1 MKDLQ
6 TTTQD
11 LTLQKPLNEV
21 IQDFIDSFNAQK
33 TKNRYKT
40 VLLEFFWTLNI
51 IKLEELWKIHISEIV
66 KKFDS
71 YRVKKSKFNKNSK
84 SHILNPAT
92 INNIAYII
100 RSFFKY
106 LIIYYNYP
114 KNPLASF
121 KPLKTK
127 EHSSTHSLDRNELLD
142 ILKQSKNDYLD
153 ILYKSKNHKKHLTK
167 LRNYLIFAF
176 LSLSLRRDEIVN
188 IKWDDLQEDSFLLIR
203 QKWGSY
209 KYIPVPAGLLDFLL
223 KYRDEKTKNDFL
235 SHYVFTPFINNH
247 SWNTAKP
254 ISADY
259 IMEITQKMCDR
270 LSIDKK
276 ITPHSFRKTFIE
288 ISLNKNENYN
298 NIMNATGHKTSQMIR
313 YYDYRDKVQ
322 NNAINSFGD
331 IFY

>member
-1 MKDLQ
+1 MQELQ
-6 TTTQD
+6 TTTHD
-11 LTLQKPLNEV
+11 LTLQKSIIEV
-21 IQDFIDSFNAQK
+21 IEDFTDSFNAQK

-51 IKLEELWKIHISEIV
+51 IKLEELGEIHITGIAKKFEGYRKQKS
-66 KKFDS
+66 KFDS
-71 YRVKKSKFNKNSK
+71 ENT
-84 SHILNPAT
+84 ILLLNPAT
-92 INNIAYII
+92 INNIAYVI

-127 EHSSTHSLDRNELLD
+127 EHSTTDSLDRNELLD
-142 ILKQSKNDYLD
+142 ILKQSKMDYLD
-153 ILYKSKNHKKHLTK
+153 ILYKSKNPKKHLTK
-167 LRNYLIFAF
+167 LRNYLIFGF

-188 IKWDDLQEDSFLLIR
+188 IKWDDLQEDSFFLIR

-209 KYIPVPAGLLDFLL
+209 KYIPVPSWLLDFLL

-235 SHYVFTPFINNH
+235 SHYVFTPFINNY
-247 SWNTAKP
+247 SWNLTKP

-270 LSIDKK
+270 L
-276 ITPHSFRKTFIE
+276 
-288 ISLNKNENYN
+288 
-298 NIMNATGHKTSQMIR
+298 NI
-313 YYDYRDKVQ
+313 V
-322 NNAINSFGD
+322 
-331 IFY
+331 

>member
-1 MKDLQ
+1 MQELQ
-6 TTTQD
+6 TTIQD
-11 LTLQKPLNEV
+11 LTLQKSINEV
-21 IQDFIDSFNAQK
+21 IEDFLASFNAQK

-40 VLLEFFWTLNI
+40 VLKEFFWTLNI
-51 IKLEELWKIHISEIV
+51 WVLEELWDIHITQIA
-66 KKFDS
+66 KKFDEF
-71 YRVKKSKFNKNSK
+71 RTLKSKFDSENKT
-84 SHILNPAT
+84 HLLNPAT

-114 KNPLASF
+114 KNPLSSF

-127 EHSSTHSLDRNELLD
+127 EHSTTNSLDRWELLD
-142 ILKQSKNDYLD
+142 ILKQAKLDYLD
-153 ILYKSKNHKKHLTK
+153 ILTKTKNIKKHLTK
-167 LRNYLIFAF
+167 LRNYLIFGF

-188 IKWDDLQEDSFLLIR
+188 IKWDDLQEDSFFLIQ
-203 QKWGSY
+203 QKGGSY
-209 KYIPVPAGLLDFLL
+209 KYIPIPAWLLDFLL
-223 KYRDEKTKNDFL
+223 KYRDEKTKHSFL
-235 SHYVFTPFINNH
+235 SSYVFTPFLNNH
-247 SWNTAKP
+247 SWNISKP

-259 IMEITQKMCDR
+259 IMEITQKMCNR
-270 LSIDKK
+270 LKIDKK

-313 YYDYRDKVQ
+313 YYDYRDKVK
-322 NNAINSFGD
+322 NNAINSFWD